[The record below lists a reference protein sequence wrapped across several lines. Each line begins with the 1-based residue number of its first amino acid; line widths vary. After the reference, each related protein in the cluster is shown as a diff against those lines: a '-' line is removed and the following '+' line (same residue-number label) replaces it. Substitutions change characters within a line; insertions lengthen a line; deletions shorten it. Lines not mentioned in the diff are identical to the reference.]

1 MDIVSSQ
8 YSRALNVWIRFQSK
22 HGRQK
27 LLVVKLTLEI
37 SKVTCLGNLLLVQS
51 SCGGRGA
58 GRGEEGGSQWSWEIS
73 AAQGAQIGQ
82 CRWLFFFFFLIFIY
96 LALLG
101 LPLGMQD
108 LHLQHV
114 NF

>member
-8 YSRALNVWIRFQSK
+8 YSRALNVWISFQNQQ
-22 HGRQK
+22 GRQK

-37 SKVTCLGNLLLVQS
+37 SKVTCLGNLLLVQRVPVGGGGQGGGKRGVFSVELGDFSCPGS
-51 SCGGRGA
+51 SNRPVQVA
-58 GRGEEGGSQWSWEIS
+58 GF
-73 AAQGAQIGQ
+73 
-82 CRWLFFFFFLIFIY
+82 CFYFL
-96 LALLG
+96 AVLG

-114 NF
+114 NS